1 MHQSKMVLRDH
12 PAGERGPERETLTRA
27 SRGARTRA
35 SVLDS
40 QISHLRREPGRFW
53 RGDSHVWEGISQQDP
68 LAGDVGTIPQV
79 AVNGPDKPV
88 GSSKVGPSP
97 GAGGS
102 CVPLRCERGWTR
114 SWALLASKDAAAW
127 EARLPASGQVGRRRL
142 RVETAWLAERALA
155 PGHWWQRALADLFSC
170 LSIVPANLHKT

>member
-1 MHQSKMVLRDH
+1 MVLRDH

-79 AVNGPDKPV
+79 AVNGPDKP
-88 GSSKVGPSP
+88 GSWAAPRWAHHQGLVAAACPSGVRGAGP
-97 GAGGS
+97 GAGP
-102 CVPLRCERGWTR
+102 CLHQ
-114 SWALLASKDAAAW
+114 KM
-127 EARLPASGQVGRRRL
+127 RLPGRPGCQPVGRWAGGASGWKQLGWKSGPWRL
-142 RVETAWLAERALA
+142 ATGGSA
-155 PGHWWQRALADLFSC
+155 P
-170 LSIVPANLHKT
+170 